1 LTNTEAIRILRDRA
15 VIPCWVAY
23 TNNLAEI
30 WVRPLGGTVWNN
42 PILPV
47 VPNPQSLT
55 LSNAVLLINAAAR
68 NQTITCYA
76 TNLGQDP
83 TASIALRDPWTHTT
97 ISNFVG
103 NFSWT
108 IGPADSQLLTT
119 FATPNINASSLSG
132 GTVSASLLP
141 ATVITNDGILIA
153 RRLVLG
159 DGGRGLTIA
168 SASGAV
174 PVNADGSA
182 TSLSQVNA
190 LFPSAVL
197 TNNGSAPVTF
207 RNSVTVDGAHQFNG
221 NGAGLTNLKIPALT
235 GGITTNYVVPGGATF
250 YITNGVIGA
259 IR

>member
-1 LTNTEAIRILRDRA
+1 
-15 VIPCWVAY
+15 
-23 TNNLAEI
+23 
-30 WVRPLGGTVWNN
+30 
-42 PILPV
+42 V

-55 LSNAVLLINAAAR
+55 LSNAVLLINAAAT

-83 TASIALRDPWTHTT
+83 TATITLRDPWTHTT

-103 NFSWT
+103 SFSWT
-108 IGPADSQLLTT
+108 IGPEDSQLLTT

-141 ATVITNDGILIA
+141 ATVATNNGILIA
-153 RRLVLG
+153 GRLVLG
-159 DGGRGLTIA
+159 DGGRGLTTA
-168 SASGAV
+168 SASGTL

-182 TSLSQVNA
+182 TSFSQVNA
-190 LFPSAVL
+190 LFPSDLL
-197 TNNGSAPVTF
+197 TNNGSAPTTF

-221 NGAGLTNLKIPALT
+221 NGAGLTNLNIPALSR
-235 GGITTNYVVPGGATF
+235 GLTTNYAVPGGATF